1 MEIKEDKIKRL
12 ELLIRENGGTQTAFA
27 AKLGIKQQNIS
38 DMLRGNRAIGKNFIN
53 SLYIAFG
60 VNPEWMETG
69 EGDMFLD
76 ANGVENARTVT
87 VSAAEHDAL
96 LRDLEVMREQIREI
110 TKDKNYFLERVQDL
124 EAELKKTAAPQVCA
138 ASCAAAG

>member
-69 EGDMFLD
+69 EGEMFLD
-76 ANGVENARTVT
+76 GNGVKYTADI
-87 VSAAEHDAL
+87 AIKAL
-96 LRDLEVMREQIREI
+96 QEEI
-110 TKDKNYFLERVQDL
+110 SLLK
-124 EAELKKTAAPQVCA
+124 AELGECRRLAESHIAIINSLAEQNKSLTMLLQKNEMAQKITENV
-138 ASCAAAG
+138 